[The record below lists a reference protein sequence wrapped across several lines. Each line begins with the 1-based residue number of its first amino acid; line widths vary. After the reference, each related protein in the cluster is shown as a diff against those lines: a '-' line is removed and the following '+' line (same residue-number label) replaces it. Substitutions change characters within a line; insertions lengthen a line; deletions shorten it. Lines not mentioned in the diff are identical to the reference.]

1 MRFREP
7 SASDWAGWHDGTHDA
22 AYEVLGAHRSG
33 DAWEFRVW
41 APRALAV
48 SVVGD
53 FNAWDPAA
61 TPMLPSDAGVWAASA
76 PAQAGQRYKYR
87 ITASVQGPHAST
99 VRTFDKADPFA
110 FHAEL
115 PPGTASVLW
124 DLDPASASW
133 TDQSWMADRHAHQHL
148 DRPMS
153 IYEVHLGSFDA
164 YARTYRDLAWVI
176 GDHARACGFTHVEL
190 LPVTEHPYYGSW
202 GYQTTGYF
210 APTCRYGSPD
220 DLMAMI
226 DRFHAVGLGVILDWV
241 PSHFP
246 SDDFALANFDGAPLF
261 EHPDRRRGYHPD
273 WRSLIFDY
281 GRPEVRAFLTS
292 SARFWL
298 EKFHVDG
305 LRVDAVASMLYL
317 DYSRRP
323 DEWEPNVHGGNEHL
337 EAVDFLRH
345 LNTAVYRHHPDVHM
359 IAEEST
365 AWPGVTK
372 PADAGGLGFGL
383 KWDMGWMH
391 DTLKFLAREPVHRR
405 HHHGE
410 ITLRSQWAFS
420 ENYVLPLSHDEVVH
434 GKRSLIGKAP
444 GDPWQRAATLRL
456 LLGWQWTQPG
466 KKLLFMGGEVA
477 QYTEWAHEGHVPWH
491 PDDPDYSPHAATTQA
506 WLAAL
511 NALYAELPALHVGD
525 CHPGGFVWTIGDDA
539 RNGVCAFERHVP
551 GGAPG
556 DVALVI
562 ANFTPVVRHGYQLGV
577 PVGGRWTERLSSDDP
592 QFGGSGVLN
601 GTRRSW
607 AEPLHGRNHRLE
619 VEVPPLGIS
628 VLAPLPI
635 DDL

>member
-1 MRFREP
+1 MRFRSP
-7 SASDWAGWHDGTHDA
+7 SASDWAGWADGSHDA
-22 AYEVLGAHRSG
+22 AHEVLGAHRAEHG
-33 DAWEFRVW
+33 WEFRVW
-41 APRALAV
+41 APRAQAV

-61 TPMLPSDAGVWAASA
+61 APMLPSDAGVWSAAV
-76 PAQAGQRYKYR
+76 PGQPGQRYKYR
-87 ITASVQGPHAST
+87 ITADVGGV

-124 DLDPASASW
+124 DLEPAVAGW
-133 TDQSWMADRHAHQHL
+133 TDQTWMAERGARQAL
-148 DRPMS
+148 DQPMS

-176 GDHARACGFTHVEL
+176 GEHALASGFTHVEL
-190 LPVTEHPYYGSW
+190 MPITEHPYYGSW

-226 DRFHAVGLGVILDWV
+226 DRFHALGLGVILDWV

-246 SDDFALANFDGAPLF
+246 SDDFGLAAFDGAPLF

-298 EKFHVDG
+298 DRYHVDG
-305 LRVDAVASMLYL
+305 LRVDGVASMLYL
-317 DYSRRP
+317 DYSRQP
-323 DEWEPNVHGGNEHL
+323 GEWAPNAHGGNEHL
-337 EAVDFLRH
+337 EAIDFLRH
-345 LNTAVYRHHPDVHM
+345 LNTAVYLHHPDVQM

-365 AWPGVTK
+365 AWPGVTR
-372 PADAGGLGFGL
+372 PAHTGGLGFGL

-391 DTLKFLAREPVHRR
+391 DTLEFLAREPVHRR

-410 ITLRSQWAFS
+410 ITLRSQWAAS

-434 GKRSLIGKAP
+434 GKRSLIGKLP

-456 LLGWQWTQPG
+456 LFGWQWCQPG

-477 QYTEWAHEGHVPWH
+477 QQTEWAHEGHVPWH

-506 WLAAL
+506 WVAAL
-511 NALYAELPALHVGD
+511 NGLYRELPALHAGD
-525 CHPGGFVWTIGDDA
+525 CDPDGFAWIIGDDA
-539 RNGVCAFERHVP
+539 RNGVAVFERRVP
-551 GGAPG
+551 GDPGA
-556 DVALVI
+556 VALVI
-562 ANFTPVVRHGYQLGV
+562 ANFTPVVRHGYQIGV
-577 PVGGRWTERLSSDDP
+577 SIGGAWTERLTSDDP
-592 QFGGSGVLN
+592 AFHGSGVRN
-601 GTRRSW
+601 GTRDAW
-607 AEPLHGRNHRLE
+607 AEPLHGRNYRLE
-619 VEVPPLGIS
+619 VDVPPLG
-628 VLAPLPI
+628 LAILTPG
-635 DDL
+635 